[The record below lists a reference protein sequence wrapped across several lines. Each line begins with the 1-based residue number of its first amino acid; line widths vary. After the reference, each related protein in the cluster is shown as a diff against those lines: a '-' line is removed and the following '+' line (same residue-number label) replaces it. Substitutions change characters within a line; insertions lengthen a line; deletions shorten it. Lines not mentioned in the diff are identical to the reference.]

1 MQLKSLRLIVLAA
14 ATTVVPA
21 GPCLLSS
28 VPAAAAP
35 LPREVGVWIDDT
47 GDGAVKI
54 DVCGNTLCGK
64 IVWLRNPLNDEG
76 KPKHDRHNP
85 EPSQQNRPICG
96 LPVLGDLTS
105 VPEGGF
111 DNGWVY
117 DPKEGKSYSVAIVA
131 QSADQLS
138 VTGYKGIKLLGK
150 TFMWTRSKTDLPSCA
165 VLPASAEPTSA
176 KTNAAAAA
184 GAGAAAATAK
194 KAIAKPA
201 VVAAPAAGNVSA
213 ETDRLAPAPPK
224 ASVPKAQ
231 APATTEAAADPDPA
245 PSAAPVQKKSNPV
258 IQKKVQTTT
267 TTSTAAATKSDTA
280 GTVTDKKTAPAKK
293 KPAKAETAA
302 KPAVEKL
309 PWATNP

>member
-14 ATTVVPA
+14 AASVVPA

-150 TFMWTRSKTDLPSCA
+150 TFVWTRSKSDLPSCA

-184 GAGAAAATAK
+184 GAAAATAK
-194 KAIAKPA
+194 KTIAKPA

-224 ASVPKAQ
+224 ASAPKVQ

-245 PSAAPVQKKSNPV
+245 PLTAPVQKKSNPV

-267 TTSTAAATKSDTA
+267 TTSSTAAATKSDTA
-280 GTVTDKKTAPAKK
+280 GTVTDKKAAPAKK
-293 KPAKAETAA
+293 KPAKADTAA